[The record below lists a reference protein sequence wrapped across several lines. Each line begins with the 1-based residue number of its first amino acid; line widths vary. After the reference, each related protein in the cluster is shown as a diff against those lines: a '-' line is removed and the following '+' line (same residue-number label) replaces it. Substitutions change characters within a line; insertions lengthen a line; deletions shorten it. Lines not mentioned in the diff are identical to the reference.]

1 VTRPGLRVAWLAV
14 AAVCVLAPP
23 AWAQFTLPP
32 GSPLLPPTTAE
43 GAPRRAPVTITPSLT
58 VTGEYNDNVFQDNA
72 NKVSDFILGFSP
84 GIAVAVE
91 SQTYRLIGS
100 YSFTSEIY
108 ADETQLNDA
117 FARHNLFV
125 DGTYRA
131 TPLLTLTL
139 NESFIVANTPNTVTV
154 ETVSTGRTRSTS
166 NTLSPGIAYQLDPRT
181 TLRGRGIWTLLRFDT
196 DTSFDSD
203 TYGAEAF
210 VDYVLL
216 PPRLTMSAGYQFAY
230 FDVEEQP
237 GVSTHTPR
245 VGATYRVTPNLTAAL
260 SGGPTFQVPED
271 GDTEVFPA
279 VTAAL
284 QQRFSWGSAALQ
296 YDHGIGTSGGLGG
309 TTENQSVGAVIQV
322 DRLVRGLLVQ
332 AVPRWTRSRST
343 ITDDID
349 VDAVTLTLQARYEF
363 TRYIAGIAGY
373 TFFLQR
379 SNSVVATA
387 GGTAVAGDIDQ
398 NRVFI
403 GVQFGYPITI
413 D

>member
-1 VTRPGLRVAWLAV
+1 MTRPGLRAAWLAV
-14 AAVCVLAPP
+14 VAVCVLAPS

-32 GSPLLPPTTAE
+32 GSPLLPPAAAD
-43 GAPRRAPVTITPSLT
+43 GAARRAPITITPSFT
-58 VTGEYNDNVFQDNA
+58 ITGEYNDNVFQDNA
-72 NKVSDFILGFSP
+72 NKVADFILGLSP

-91 SQTYRLIGS
+91 GPTYRLIAS

-117 FARHNLFV
+117 FARQNLYV

-131 TPLLTLTL
+131 TPRLTLTL
-139 NESFIVANTPNTVTV
+139 TESLIEANTPNTVTV
-154 ETVSTGRTRSTS
+154 ETVSTGRTRSLS
-166 NTLSPGIAYQLDPRT
+166 NTLTPGIAYQIDPRT
-181 TLRGRGIWTLLRFDT
+181 TLRSRGIWTMLRFDS

-203 TYGAEAF
+203 TYAAEAF

-216 PPRLTMSAGYQFAY
+216 PPRLTVSAGYQFAY
-230 FDVEEQP
+230 FDVDQQP

-245 VGATYRVTPNLTAAL
+245 VGATYRFTPNLTGAL
-260 SGGPTFQVPED
+260 SGGPTFQVPEN

-279 VTAAL
+279 ITATL
-284 QQRFSWGSAALQ
+284 QQRFSWGSAAVQ

-309 TTENQSVGAVIQV
+309 TSENQSFGAVIQV
-322 DRLVRGLLVQ
+322 DRLVRGLIVQ
-332 AVPRWTRSRST
+332 AVPRWTRSKST
-343 ITDDID
+343 IGDAID
-349 VDAVTLTLQARYEF
+349 VDAFTLTLQARYEF

-403 GVQFGYPITI
+403 GLQFGYPITI

>member
-1 VTRPGLRVAWLAV
+1 VTRPGVRAVWLAV
-14 AAVCVLAPP
+14 VAVLLLALP
-23 AWAQFTLPP
+23 AWGQLTLPP
-32 GSPLLPPTTAE
+32 GSPLLPPAPDGTA
-43 GAPRRAPVTITPSLT
+43 RRAPITITPSLT
-58 VTGEYNDNVFQDNA
+58 ITGEYNDNVFQDNS
-72 NKVSDFILGFSP
+72 NKVSDFILGISP

-91 SQTYRLIGS
+91 SPIYRLIGS

-108 ADETQLNDA
+108 AKETELNDA

-125 DGTYRA
+125 DGTYRL

-139 NESFIVANTPNTVTV
+139 TESLIVSNTPNSVAV
-154 ETVSTGRTRSTS
+154 ESVSTGRTRSLS
-166 NTLSPGIAYQLDPRT
+166 NILSPGVAYQLNPRT
-181 TLRGRGIWTLLRFDT
+181 TLRSRGTWTMLRYDT
-196 DTSFDSD
+196 DDAFDSD
-203 TYGAEAF
+203 TYAAEAF

-216 PPRLTMSAGYQFAY
+216 PPRLTASAGYQFAY
-230 FDVEEQP
+230 FDVDQQP
-237 GVSTHTPR
+237 WITTHTPR
-245 VGATYRVTPNLTAAL
+245 IGVTYRFTENLTGAL
-260 SGGPTFQVPED
+260 SGGPTIQVPEE

-296 YDHGIGTSGGLGG
+296 YDRGIGTSGGLGG
-309 TTENQSVGAVIQV
+309 TTENQSLGAVVQV
-322 DRLVRGLLVQ
+322 DRLVRGLIVQ
-332 AVPRWTRSRST
+332 AVPRWSRST
-343 ITDDID
+343 STLDDSVE
-349 VDAVTLTLQARYEF
+349 VDAFTLTLQARYEF

-398 NRVFI
+398 HRVFI

>member
-14 AAVCVLAPP
+14 AAACALAPP
-23 AWAQFTLPP
+23 AWAQLTLPP
-32 GSPLLPPTTAE
+32 GSPLLPPAVAD
-43 GAPRRAPVTITPSLT
+43 GAARRAPITITPSLT
-58 VTGEYNDNVFQDNA
+58 VTGEYNDNVFQDND

-84 GIAVAVE
+84 GIAVAIE
-91 SQTYRLIGS
+91 SPTYRLIGS

-117 FARHNLFV
+117 FARHDLFV

-139 NESFIVANTPNTVTV
+139 NEAFIVANTPNTVTV

-181 TLRGRGIWTLLRFDT
+181 TLRGRGIWTLLRFDS

-203 TYGAEAF
+203 TYAAEAF
-210 VDYVLL
+210 VDHVLL
-216 PPRLTMSAGYQFAY
+216 PPLTVSAGYQFAY
-230 FDVEEQP
+230 FDVDQQP

-245 VGATYRVTPNLTAAL
+245 VGATYRFTPNLTGAL
-260 SGGPTFQVPED
+260 GGGPTFQVPED

-343 ITDDID
+343 IGDEID
-349 VDAVTLTLQARYEF
+349 VDTVTLTLQARYEF